1 MPGWYEPGLI
11 MTGMTFLVPD
21 VRSWLQSMTPAGD
34 LDAFLNAAPGH
45 CYVGRTSVIW
55 CAKPDLV
62 GLIQWGVLD
71 EASVREM
78 VSILER
84 IRGAAMPPAGRLLVD
99 FRRVSAV
106 DAEVLVG
113 FAALARQRLPVWS
126 RRIAKQAVIIP
137 EGVTGVLLAGAL
149 PSATPQHPLRYVR
162 TLHEAVAFLGDG
174 VTEPHLEAMTFAANA
189 RDRAPLIVRLRH
201 QLAGDLI
208 DASVDRSAAALVVSP
223 RTLQR
228 ELERNGTCFR
238 DELRRAR
245 VAAAEE
251 LLASNDDKIDT
262 IAGRVGFA
270 SGSRLSA
277 AIRRER
283 NVTAS
288 ALRARLRTKES

>member
-1 MPGWYEPGLI
+1 
-11 MTGMTFLVPD
+11 
-21 VRSWLQSMTPAGD
+21 MTPVQN
-34 LDAFLNAAPGH
+34 LDAFLSAAPGH
-45 CYVGRTSVIW
+45 CYVGPTSLIW

-71 EASVREM
+71 EVSVREM
-78 VSILER
+78 VLILEG
-84 IRGAAMPPAGRLLVD
+84 IRHDAMPPAGRLLVD

-106 DAEVLVG
+106 DGQVLVG
-113 FAALARQRLPVWS
+113 FAALARQKLPAWS

-149 PSATPQHPLRYVR
+149 PSATPRYPLRYVR
-162 TLHEAVAFLGDG
+162 TLDEAVAFLGDD

-189 RDRAPLIVRLRH
+189 RDRAPLIVRLRQ

-208 DASVDRSAAALVVSP
+208 DSSVERSAAALVVSP

-245 VAAAEE
+245 VVAAEQ
-251 LLASNDDKIDT
+251 LLALTDDKIDT
-262 IAGRVGFA
+262 IAARVGFV

-288 ALRARLRTKES
+288 ALRAHLRPKGS